1 MSISKT
7 VNKGWVKLSLPKK
20 TSENKVRTKKPS
32 WIRVKLPI
40 GKKYTELRS
49 TVEKNNL
56 HTICVSGNCPNM
68 GECWGAGTATF
79 MIL

>member
-1 MSISKT
+1 MSVSKT

-40 GKKYTELRS
+40 GK
-49 TVEKNNL
+49 N
-56 HTICVSGNCPNM
+56 
-68 GECWGAGTATF
+68 
-79 MIL
+79 ILSLGQP

>member
-7 VNKGWVKLSLPKK
+7 VNKGWVKLSLPKM

-56 HTICVSGNCPNM
+56 HTICVSEIVLIWGNV
-68 GECWGAGTATF
+68 GQKEQ
-79 MIL
+79 LHL